1 MALPEDQR
9 SPTFFKGDCDFQF
22 LVLLS
27 LCGQFLV
34 IFLYFFILAIVL
46 SVLLITAS
54 DYHFGISQLIF
65 GHFNNM

>member
-1 MALPEDQR
+1 
-9 SPTFFKGDCDFQF
+9 
-22 LVLLS
+22 
-27 LCGQFLV
+27 
-34 IFLYFFILAIVL
+34 L